1 MIHDLSRDVLHITE
15 DNSADRKD
23 NRIPSMSDM
32 KDSAGINMSGQ
43 GHGSKVF
50 QRCFLVQQTFVILW
64 PLSMN
69 LMATFSPVSFS
80 LHSCTNPK
88 APALRSLIFSYFGC
102 PPPRPSARGS
112 LLPFA
117 FMQALVYMYA
127 CSESIPGGLMS
138 R

>member
-1 MIHDLSRDVLHITE
+1 MIHDLSRDVLRTTE
-15 DNSADRKD
+15 QTSADKEN
-23 NRIPSMSDM
+23 NRIPLTSDV
-32 KDSAGINMSGQ
+32 KDSARTMSSGK
-43 GHGSKVF
+43 GHVSKVF
-50 QRCFLVQQTFVILW
+50 QYDFLVQQTFVILW
-64 PLSMN
+64 PLSIN

-112 LLPFA
+112 LLPRA
-117 FMQALVYMYA
+117 FMQALIYMYA

>member
-1 MIHDLSRDVLHITE
+1 MIHDLSRDVLHITGE
-15 DNSADRKD
+15 SSADKEN
-23 NRIPSMSDM
+23 NRIPSTSDT
-32 KDSAGINMSGQ
+32 KDSARTILSGK

-50 QRCFLVQQTFVILW
+50 QYGFLVQQTFVILW
-64 PLSMN
+64 PLSIN

-112 LLPFA
+112 LLPRA
-117 FMQALVYMYA
+117 FMQASLYIYA
-127 CSESIPGGLMS
+127 CSESIPGSLMS